1 MGTVTHPVQYWGPAL
16 HGDALEH
23 CQHGQDDVV
32 EGGDAVVGSLP
43 LLQAHGLVG
52 SEKKSCQ

>member
-1 MGTVTHPVQYWGPAL
+1 METVTHPVQYWGPAL
-16 HGDALEH
+16 HGHALEH

-43 LLQAHGLVG
+43 LLQADGLVG
-52 SEKKSCQ
+52 SEK

>member
-1 MGTVTHPVQYWGPAL
+1 MGTVTHPVEYWGPAL

-43 LLQAHGLVG
+43 LLQADGLVG
-52 SEKKSCQ
+52 SEK